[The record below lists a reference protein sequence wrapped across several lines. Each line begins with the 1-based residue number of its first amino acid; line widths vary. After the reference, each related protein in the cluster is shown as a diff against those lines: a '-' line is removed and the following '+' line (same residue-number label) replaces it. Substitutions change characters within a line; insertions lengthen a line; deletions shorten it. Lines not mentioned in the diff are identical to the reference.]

1 MDLSIVLG
9 GRDDNY
15 GQNFIERLYQAV
27 YLNLKNLDDSGLDYE
42 MIVVDFNPLDEVY
55 LHQNPL
61 LSEVLSHKKV
71 KNIIVDNSVVC
82 RENLSPTMYYEYF
95 AKNVGCKNSLGELI
109 FITNSDIIMSKDLI
123 ETIKEELSNQN
134 RNNHFYRVR
143 YRGEIMLDTLPNNQ
157 TPVEDLHHPEFPDA
171 CICGLYSGDATMF
184 SREVLF
190 NVATGYNETESRHRT
205 HVHQSAM
212 DGEILWNVYKKGK
225 TLRFLEAPYYHIHH
239 GPRPPRDNFY
249 SQDTYTNKDNWGFV
263 KYNRKQINENTEI
276 ITK

>member
-109 FITNSDIIMSKDLI
+109 FITNSDIIMSKGLI

-143 YRGEIMLDTLPNNQ
+143 YRGEIMLNTLPNNQ

-190 NVATGYNETESRHRT
+190 NVATGYNETESGHRT